1 MLSVIIL
8 QYNNAALTKN
18 AIESF
23 QKHYRGE
30 HEIILVDNNSTEEE
44 ARHMGQ
50 HLQNIHFI
58 QNETNEGFSKG
69 NNRAAHRAK
78 GEILL
83 FLNNDTITASDFA
96 SDVLDVLRKDASV
109 GIIGPKL
116 LNEDFSFQISCGKLP
131 SILREAID
139 KIIYSRVRKKANSA
153 FHRLEKKYSQP
164 MPVEWVTGAALFIR
178 AHIFKRLGGFDEQLF
193 MFFEDKDLCLRTRLL
208 GKKVIYFPST
218 SLIHLGGGS
227 NTSSVKK
234 TAEMIYR
241 RSQIYYYK
249 KHLSLFQQYVLTL
262 YLKIAEKYPS

>member
-8 QYNNAALTKN
+8 QYNNAALTKK

-23 QKHYRGE
+23 QKRYRGE
-30 HEIILVDNNSTEEE
+30 YEIILVDNNSTEEE
-44 ARHMGQ
+44 ARHIGQ
-50 HLQNIHFI
+50 HLHNIRFI
-58 QNETNEGFSKG
+58 QNETNEGFSRG
-69 NNRAAHRAK
+69 NNRAAQSAK

-83 FLNNDTITASDFA
+83 FLNNDTITVSDFVP
-96 SDVLDVLRKDASV
+96 DVLGVLRKDASV

-131 SILREAID
+131 SILHEVID
-139 KIIYSRVRKKANSA
+139 KIIYSLARTKASRVLRW
-153 FHRLEKKYSQP
+153 LEKKYSQP

-227 NTSSVKK
+227 NTSSLKK
-234 TAEMIYR
+234 TTEMIYR
-241 RSQIYYYK
+241 RSQISYYK
-249 KHLSLFQQYVLTL
+249 KHLGLFQQYVLTL
-262 YLKIAEKYPS
+262 YLKIVRKYPS